1 MANLDPGQQAG
12 PVGSNG
18 KPTDFTSSMA
28 EAIED
33 ALRTLMGQDNMNQF
47 ETGTNSNDA
56 RDRRRVL
63 IAIAQGVVS
72 HLVNNPDAF
81 QITGQDS
88 VGGNITASVTINA
101 TGLL

>member
-12 PVGSNG
+12 TVGSNG

-28 EAIED
+28 EAIEN
-33 ALRTLMGQDNMNQF
+33 ALWTLMTDDKMNAFDRQ
-47 ETGTNSNDA
+47 TNSNDA
-56 RDRRRVL
+56 RDRRRLL

-81 QITGQDS
+81 QISGQDS
-88 VGGNITASVTINA
+88 VGGKITASLTINA